1 MPISESLSIV
11 NLTPVILKTFSSIYS
26 RSKWTGNLILGGSES
41 FAWTCI
47 MTFQVGIGY
56 LGGTVNSG
64 GTLYHSAIYGMQN
77 FFKVKHKNPFLTL
90 HKFSV

>member
-1 MPISESLSIV
+1 
-11 NLTPVILKTFSSIYS
+11 
-26 RSKWTGNLILGGSES
+26 
-41 FAWTCI
+41 

-77 FFKVKHKNPFLTL
+77 FFKVKHKNSFLTL
-90 HKFSV
+90 HEFSV